1 VRLLFYYRYCVAVIL
16 FSVFFFYH
24 FCCLEGS
31 RLRCCGVAVKAW
43 DFVGGM
49 DLFGVWF
56 VCLFVKK
63 GKIKF

>member
-1 VRLLFYYRYCVAVIL
+1 MRLLFYYRYCVAVIL

-49 DLFGVWF
+49 DVWCL
-56 VCLFVKK
+56 VCL
-63 GKIKF
+63 